1 MDLSSLKRN
10 VMHPFLK
17 ESLEKLL
24 GENINVITYHLMK
37 KFRNPLD
44 KVKISHL
51 NLRVI
56 IKFLFFNCKYQ
67 TSLFANV

>member
-10 VMHPFLK
+10 VMHPFLE

-37 KFRNPLD
+37 KFRNP
-44 KVKISHL
+44 
-51 NLRVI
+51 
-56 IKFLFFNCKYQ
+56 
-67 TSLFANV
+67 